1 MIFDIQAK
9 RLRYKRKGYESDY
22 EQGSDG
28 DVDTNK
34 YTSIYIYIYLRNLFT
49 TEGCHFLTHTT
60 FYQNTN
66 LVSIKAGST
75 ELALH
80 SLVEQ
85 YYEAIDSDNF
95 MVGIFLDFFTCF

>member
-1 MIFDIQAK
+1 MIFDIQII
-9 RLRYKRKGYESDY
+9 RLRYKRKSYESDY

-34 YTSIYIYIYLRNLFT
+34 YTSIYIYTFLRNLFT

-60 FYQNTN
+60 CYQNTN

-80 SLVEQ
+80 SLVE
-85 YYEAIDSDNF
+85 
-95 MVGIFLDFFTCF
+95 